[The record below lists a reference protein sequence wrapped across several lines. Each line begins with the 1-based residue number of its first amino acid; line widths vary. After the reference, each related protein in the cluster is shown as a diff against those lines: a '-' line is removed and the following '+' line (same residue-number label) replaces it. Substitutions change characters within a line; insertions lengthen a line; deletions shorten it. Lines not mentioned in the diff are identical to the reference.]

1 MNTFE
6 QYAAIRRIT
15 LFEPA
20 PDGSGVIFITDASG
34 QFNLWWAPA
43 DGGPAEQMTHFV
55 SESVRDLLVS
65 PDGTRIAFIADIAG
79 NEMGQL
85 YLMPARGGA
94 PERLTN
100 LPKVRHSLGAFSPD
114 GRYLAYSA
122 NATGPQDVD
131 IFLRDLITGEV
142 RQLTPG
148 GRLMYLG
155 GAAFSPDGAQM
166 LAVQPLSN
174 ADQNL
179 WLIDVATGEA
189 RCLTEH
195 PGRQVAFLP
204 GPWRIDGKGFWC
216 FSNDGR
222 EFMAVFAHDL
232 ESGRA
237 EPVLAHGWDVERLA
251 ISDRHGLMA
260 CCINEAGSSR
270 LRVID
275 PATGNDLPLPEIP
288 KGTIG
293 GLAFAG
299 ADERRRLFLA
309 MNCYN
314 QANAV
319 YVIDL
324 ERQELRL
331 LTPAMAGNLPA
342 DAFAPP
348 AYVRIPSFDGLEIPA
363 WLYRPQ
369 GISPEAK
376 VPVLL
381 SIHGGPEIQ
390 ERTDYRYSG
399 FYQYLLSQGVAVL
412 APNIRGSTGFGS
424 DWQRR
429 VHRDWGGGDLLDMEA
444 CARYLQAQDWVDGSR
459 LAVWGRSY
467 GGFAALSCA
476 ARLPSYWACAVDFCG
491 PSNLVTFTRSVPPHW
506 KPMVRA
512 WIGDPEEDAEL
523 LTLRSPITYVDQ
535 IRCPLM
541 VLQGAMDSRVAQTES
556 DQMVERLRALGRPVE
571 YVLFEDEGHELMKQS
586 NQLKG
591 YRLMAEFLL
600 KHLG

>member
-1 MNTFE
+1 MTTFE
-6 QYAAIRRIT
+6 QYTAIQRIT

-20 PDGSGVIFITDASG
+20 PDGTAAYFVADTSG
-34 QFNLWWAPA
+34 QFNLWRVPV
-43 DGGPAEQMTHFV
+43 DGGPAEQLTHFV
-55 SESVRDLLVS
+55 NESVRDLLVS

-79 NEMGQL
+79 NEKGQL

-94 PERLTN
+94 PERVTN
-100 LPKVRHSLGAFSPD
+100 MPKVGHSLGAFSPD
-114 GRYLAYSA
+114 GRYIAYSA
-122 NATGPQDVD
+122 NAAVPHDVD
-131 IFLRDLITGEV
+131 IYLRDLLTGEV

-155 GAAFSPDGAQM
+155 GAAFSPDGAHI

-174 ADQNL
+174 TDQNL

-189 RCLTEH
+189 RNLTEH

-204 GPWRIDGKGFWC
+204 GPWRSDGKSFWL

-222 EFMAVFAHDL
+222 ACKAAFTYDL
-232 ESGRA
+232 ESGRT
-237 EPVLAHGWDVERLA
+237 EPVLAHEWDVERLA
-251 ISDRHGLMA
+251 FSDSHGLLA
-260 CCINEAGSSR
+260 YCINEAGTSR
-270 LRVID
+270 LRVTD
-275 PATGNDLPLPEIP
+275 RTTGRDVALPELP

-293 GLAFAG
+293 GLAFAAG
-299 ADERRRLFLA
+299 DQRRRLFLA
-309 MNCYN
+309 MDCYN

-331 LTPAMAGNLPA
+331 LTPAMKGHLPA
-342 DAFAPP
+342 GAFVSPEF
-348 AYVRIPSFDGLEIPA
+348 VRIQSFDGLEIPA

-369 GISPEAK
+369 GGSPGVK

-412 APNIRGSTGFGS
+412 APNIRGSTGFGI
-424 DWQRR
+424 DWQKRI
-429 VHRDWGGGDLLDMEA
+429 HRDWGGGDLLDMEA
-444 CARYLQAQDWVDGSR
+444 CVRYLQAQDWVDGSK

-476 ARLPSYWACAVDFCG
+476 ARLPQYWACAVDFCG
-491 PSNLVTFTRSVPPHW
+491 PSNLVTFTRSVPPQW

-512 WIGDPEEDAEL
+512 WIGDPDEDAEL

-541 VLQGAMDSRVAQTES
+541 VLQGAMDARVVQAES
-556 DQMVERLRALGRPVE
+556 DQMVQRLRELGRPVE

-586 NQLKG
+586 NQIKG